1 MNKHI
6 DMADYCK
13 NKDLLAEVIKSK
25 QEGRTKQLD
34 SYFILM
40 TKHIAT
46 KFQFNCED
54 DRKDSIQDALI
65 ALITRWHNF
74 DETRYTNAFA
84 YYTEII
90 KRSYVMSYK
99 KRNLNH
105 ISINDLLMK

>member
-1 MNKHI
+1 MNKDI
-6 DMADYCK
+6 NMADYCK

-25 QEGRTKQLD
+25 KEGRTKQLE

-46 KFQFNCED
+46 KFQFNCDD

-65 ALITRWHNF
+65 ALLLRWQGF
-74 DETRYTNAFA
+74 DETKYTNAFA

-90 KRSYVMSYK
+90 KRSYVMSYN
-99 KRNLNH
+99 KRNKHLV
-105 ISINDLLMK
+105 SLDELGF